1 MKPITIKVTFDDKKR
16 AALEQF
22 LTKKGAAL
30 DGEVAGFLQKLYERT
45 VPTQVR
51 EFIENTPNPAS

>member
-1 MKPITIKVTFDDKKR
+1 MKPITIKVTFDEKKR

-30 DGEVAGFLQKLYERT
+30 DDEVAGFMQKLYERV
-45 VPTQVR
+45 VPAQVR
-51 EFIENTPNPAS
+51 EFIENTPNTSS